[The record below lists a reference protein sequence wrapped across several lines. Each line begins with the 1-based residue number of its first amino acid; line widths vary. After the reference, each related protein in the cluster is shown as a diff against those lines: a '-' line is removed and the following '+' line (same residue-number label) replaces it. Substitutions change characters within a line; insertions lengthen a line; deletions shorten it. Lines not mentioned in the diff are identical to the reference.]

1 MVGQQ
6 ARGAL
11 MKNWARWI
19 GGAAGGATL
28 ALSMS
33 VSVVK
38 HYEGT
43 EIESYPDPVGIPTIC
58 TGHTGPT
65 VELHQTKTPEE
76 CEALLAGD
84 LGTAFDAIDR
94 HVAPEINATMP
105 PTRRAALAS
114 FIFNVG
120 QGAFRDSTLL
130 QRLNAGQVRDACDQ
144 LSRWVYASGRK
155 LNGLIKRRAS
165 ERELCL
171 AGLEQ

>member
-1 MVGQQ
+1 
-6 ARGAL
+6 
-11 MKNWARWI
+11 MKNWTRWL

-28 ALSMS
+28 ALSIS

-43 EIESYPDPVGIPTIC
+43 ELESYPDPVGIPTIC

-65 VELHQTKTPEE
+65 IKLHQTKTPQE

-84 LGTAFDAIDR
+84 LGTAFDAINR
-94 HVAPEINATMP
+94 NVTPEINATMP
-105 PTRRAALAS
+105 PARRAALAS

-120 QGAFRDSTLL
+120 EGKFRSSTLL
-130 QRLNAGQVRDACDQ
+130 KRLNAGETRAACDQ
-144 LSRWVYASGRK
+144 LSLWVYAQGKK
-155 LNGLIKRRAS
+155 LAGLVKRRAA

-171 AGLEQ
+171 AGLE

>member
-1 MVGQQ
+1 
-6 ARGAL
+6 
-11 MKNWARWI
+11 MKNISRWLG
-19 GGAAGGATL
+19 GGAVGGACGL
-28 ALSMS
+28 ALSLAIGV
-33 VSVVK
+33 VS

-43 EIESYPDPVGIPTIC
+43 ELEAYPDPVGIPTIC

-94 HVAPEINATMP
+94 NVSPEINATMP
-105 PTRRAALAS
+105 PARRAGIAS

-120 QGAFRDSTLL
+120 VGAFQRSTLL
-130 QRLNAGQVRDACDQ
+130 EQLNAGNVRAACDQ
-144 LSRWVYASGRK
+144 LKRWVYAGGRQ
-155 LNGLIKRRAS
+155 LAGLVKRRAT

-171 AGLEQ
+171 MGLE